1 MFAFSLRRMDLQSIL
16 NASDSDD
23 DQVPLSSSL
32 AHHQTYSDGSGN
44 VDLEQLLRDVDG
56 SDDEDDDDD
65 GIGHWTTTNHN
76 NNNQWNLTNDNDLGR
91 HSSQNGGAY
100 STAYPK
106 DNNLSSQGSNSFDD
120 GAYNSQNFSTAHTAE
135 DWAVLQALLGDD
147 HEETEGDDDWMH
159 TSSAAKS
166 GSAYNTGS
174 NSRNEYKSEVDA
186 ILLSDNDDDSDD
198 NQINCLSL
206 SLPPNSAE
214 GYTSSAANHQSILS
228 KIPMPRSTQ
237 IIGSGGKASS
247 SDGVEDLAGEYT
259 SSSNYLYSSS
269 DAQQQLQQQSYLN
282 LAQETASTS
291 PILSSLPSQNNDTLQ
306 QILMGNSTKPGKSN
320 GRSSGEQEEKIAT
333 ERALAN
339 AQAYERKLLRSGH
352 RDIVSPLMVKR
363 RLKQKIELC
372 TRAQRRNKPQQS
384 SSTAASALMVGAGHH
399 QQRFEMSGTV
409 ENKTMKGVSAGLQPD
424 YLLQKGIKLEVGLP
438 TALAMNS
445 KFIAVGTQKG
455 IVLVFDLFEVLKKVL
470 DASRSDDTW
479 NSKHAGSITSIDL
492 NMNDEVLVSGYTSGF
507 IVLWDTIRGV
517 VLKTVTDTHPS
528 PITSVRFLSDL
539 KVVSVD
545 AGGLVNKLTFAKTL
559 WGSFSQETE
568 CLLDGTAGQ
577 ILAMNV
583 LPPISTVNP
592 QLLPESA
599 NQLRRLV
606 LIALSSERSSFAVA
620 VEPSVNVLH
629 RWAKPPVD
637 RIESPPG
644 SNVCEIVGD
653 QEFLP
658 CLSWGWSL
666 VSGGGNLVAP
676 ILARAWGC
684 CVQLLLASFPTIEE
698 GEDATA
704 NGAAGGQAGET
715 VHWPAFGL
723 HGEFDVDEP
732 IVALEWLNDRSLVYL
747 TVTSEFTVVD
757 TVMMTLVERLDYSSL
772 KLVYA
777 EFSLSRSVEKV
788 DNQSGEASSTF
799 CSTFQNSIRSSDKRL
814 LVLCQ
819 GDLKCVSIVEAKKR
833 ITALEEDGEWLEAL
847 AVALDHYD
855 NTVHS
860 QEDRKR
866 ATDSRIDLSK
876 HPEFRSATKN
886 EDDEW
891 IAKLLI
897 RYLNLA
903 VDNAPESPLD
913 EHGLL
918 SLDGSQAII
927 DLAQSHFQMLAGVC
941 VEFCVVT
948 QRLDLL
954 FGQIF
959 RRFQSVGFTSV
970 FLDVLEPYVL
980 NDKLA
985 YIAPEA
991 MTYFVNHCRATNG
1004 IATVERC
1011 LLHMDV
1017 RIMDFDSILSLL
1029 KKNSMYSALF
1039 YTYNQGLDEFIAPL
1053 EFLLEKLFDAADGGN
1068 TMPTRRRDGVPQND
1082 FERLG
1087 YKALLYVQSCF
1098 RGKAFPKESDIS
1110 PEERLPSL
1118 RAELLIFLLRERYQ
1132 ASPYGEKKELF
1143 GNRALKYPY
1152 THILLTVDARALLE
1166 AFTIALDSPDGLFV
1180 TAEDTFGDENTAFGG
1195 GSQAPNAQQIVSMLS
1210 RVILPDQ
1217 SDSTVD
1223 KATIYPAKSTVNAY
1237 LDFLA
1242 KYLMKGAVQVSKPI
1256 AFLVLTRISERFT
1269 VAKEGTARL
1278 AEQREILDLL
1288 TALPRAC
1295 YDPDEVLELVGKAG
1309 IHRAALLLH
1318 QEGASWEAGRYDP
1331 KRRSCHFSKAID
1343 CYLGD
1348 EDPLFRKEVFA
1359 YVKKECSGASE
1370 SSYDNAAGEDSQH
1383 SNSLRESL
1391 FARMP
1396 DFVHLEALM
1405 TAELVAE
1412 LFVDDLHRV
1421 VALMDKADS
1430 GESQFKF
1437 FQAII
1442 SGNLSDINPVAA
1454 SVLSAH
1460 LTTEHHHKYLS
1471 LMAQLHPDL
1480 VYEYLSTHDNY
1491 RADECL
1497 KLCQDYNIAD
1507 ASAYLL
1513 ERMGH
1518 VSSALQLILQTLESK
1533 MMSLKRTIRG
1543 MGLDLHLPSSNFFRG
1558 RKSNSTSLLSSL
1570 NEKQEKEV
1578 EGVKRLLIVALDLCE
1593 RNSRTYSSASEH
1605 GSQLWFNVLDRL
1617 INAKGFLRL
1626 SKEQAGHAKI
1636 MASVLSELLR
1646 LTMQRMVSSVP
1657 LTDLVRKVTSDH
1669 SGSRLGELR
1678 EMLDSLLSTYG
1689 FELKVF
1695 SGAVNVFHQ
1704 DVHGMHADQRNLKLE
1719 GSGVSKLMNF
1729 PLVHSDS
1736 PGAEKENATAALFFE
1751 KAARSG
1757 SALMV
1762 GHGGNASFA
1771 DGGAA
1776 VEMKSSESGLSSG
1789 LSKLRSRRGKTTEAK
1804 PSSQSR
1810 AAGLNFMT
1818 YDDQEYVIDKN
1829 YQLDN
1834 DFSDP
1839 VVGQLGEAEHR
1850 GRLMSFM

>member
-1 MFAFSLRRMDLQSIL
+1 MDLQSIL

-23 DQVPLSSSL
+23 DEVPLTSSL
-32 AHHQTYSDGSGN
+32 AHHHTYSDGSGN

-65 GIGHWTTTNHN
+65 GIGNWTTTNKN
-76 NNNQWNLTNDNDLGR
+76 NHQQWNNTNDNDLGR
-91 HSSQNGGAY
+91 LSSHKDGAY

-106 DNNLSSQGSNSFDD
+106 DTLDSQASNSFDD
-120 GAYNSQNFSTAHTAE
+120 GGYSQNFSTAHTAE

-159 TSSAAKS
+159 TSSAAKG
-166 GSAYNTGS
+166 GSAYNTS
-174 NSRNEYKSEVDA
+174 SRNEYKSEVDA

-198 NQINCLSL
+198 IVT
-206 SLPPNSAE
+206 SLPPISAE
-214 GYTSSAANHQSILS
+214 GYTAAANHQSILS
-228 KIPMPRSTQ
+228 KIPMPRSTH
-237 IIGSGGKASS
+237 IIGSGGKTGSI
-247 SDGVEDLAGEYT
+247 DGVEDLTGDYP
-259 SSSNYLYSSS
+259 SSSI
-269 DAQQQLQQQSYLN
+269 QESYLN
-282 LAQETASTS
+282 SAQETTSTS
-291 PILSSLPSQNNDTLQ
+291 PILSSLPSQNNDKLK
-306 QILMGNSTKPGKSN
+306 QILMGNSTKAGKSN
-320 GRSSGEQEEKIAT
+320 SRSSGEQEEKNAT

-363 RLKQKIELC
+363 RLKQKIELG
-372 TRAQRRNKPQQS
+372 TRYQRKNKPQQS
-384 SSTAASALMVGAGHH
+384 SSSAASALMGGGGGHH
-399 QQRFEMSGTV
+399 QQRFEISGTV
-409 ENKTMKGVSAGLQPD
+409 ENKTMKGVSAGLHPD

-528 PITSVRFLSDL
+528 PMSSVRFLSDL

-583 LPPISTVNP
+583 LPPMSTVNP

-599 NQLRRLV
+599 NQLRQLV

-629 RWAKPPVD
+629 RWAKPPGD
-637 RIESPPG
+637 RIEAPPG
-644 SNVCEIVGD
+644 SKVCEIVGN

-757 TVMMTLVERLDYSSL
+757 TVMMTLVERLDYSGL

-777 EFSLSRSVEKV
+777 EFSLSRSVERV
-788 DNQSGEASSTF
+788 DNQNADASSTF

-819 GDLKCVSIVEAKKR
+819 GELKKVSIVEAKKR

-891 IAKLLI
+891 ISKLLI

-970 FLDVLEPYVL
+970 FLDVLEPYLL
-980 NDKLA
+980 NDKLS

-991 MTYFVNHCRATNG
+991 MTHFVNHCKATNG

-1053 EFLLEKLFDAADGGN
+1053 EFLLDKLFDAADGGN
-1068 TMPTRRRDGVPQND
+1068 TIRTRRRDGVPQND

-1087 YKALLYVQSCF
+1087 YKALLYIQSCF
-1098 RGKAFPKESDIS
+1098 RGKAFPKETDLS

-1118 RAELLIFLLRERYQ
+1118 RAELLVFLLRERYRV
-1132 ASPYGEKKELF
+1132 SPYGEKRELF

-1180 TAEDTFGDENTAFGG
+1180 TAEDTFGDNTSFD
-1195 GSQAPNAQQIVSMLS
+1195 STQAPNAQQIVSMLS

-1256 AFLVLTRISERFT
+1256 AFLVLTRVSERFT
-1269 VAKEGTARL
+1269 VAKEGAARL

-1331 KRRSCHFSKAID
+1331 KRRSYHFSKAID

-1383 SNSLRESL
+1383 SHSLRESL

-1412 LFVDDLHRV
+1412 LFADDLHRV
-1421 VALMDKADS
+1421 VVLMDKADS

-1442 SGNLSDINPVAA
+1442 SGNLTDINPVAA

-1558 RKSNSTSLLSSL
+1558 RKSNNTSLLSSL

-1578 EGVKRLLIVALDLCE
+1578 EGVKRLLVVALDLCE
-1593 RNSRTYSSASEH
+1593 RNSRTYSSTSEH

-1704 DVHGMHADQRNLKLE
+1704 DVHEMHADQRNLKLE

-1729 PLVHSDS
+1729 PLVDS
-1736 PGAEKENATAALFFE
+1736 SNPEAEKENATAASFFE

-1789 LSKLRSRRGKTTEAK
+1789 LAKLRARRGKTTEAK
-1804 PSSQSR
+1804 PSSQTR
-1810 AAGLNFMT
+1810 AAGLNLMT
-1818 YDDQEYVIDKN
+1818 YEDQEYVIDKH

>member
-1 MFAFSLRRMDLQSIL
+1 MK
-16 NASDSDD
+16 
-23 DQVPLSSSL
+23 
-32 AHHQTYSDGSGN
+32 G
-44 VDLEQLLRDVDG
+44 
-56 SDDEDDDDD
+56 
-65 GIGHWTTTNHN
+65 
-76 NNNQWNLTNDNDLGR
+76 
-91 HSSQNGGAY
+91 
-100 STAYPK
+100 
-106 DNNLSSQGSNSFDD
+106 
-120 GAYNSQNFSTAHTAE
+120 
-135 DWAVLQALLGDD
+135 
-147 HEETEGDDDWMH
+147 
-159 TSSAAKS
+159 
-166 GSAYNTGS
+166 
-174 NSRNEYKSEVDA
+174 
-186 ILLSDNDDDSDD
+186 
-198 NQINCLSL
+198 
-206 SLPPNSAE
+206 
-214 GYTSSAANHQSILS
+214 
-228 KIPMPRSTQ
+228 
-237 IIGSGGKASS
+237 
-247 SDGVEDLAGEYT
+247 
-259 SSSNYLYSSS
+259 
-269 DAQQQLQQQSYLN
+269 
-282 LAQETASTS
+282 
-291 PILSSLPSQNNDTLQ
+291 
-306 QILMGNSTKPGKSN
+306 
-320 GRSSGEQEEKIAT
+320 
-333 ERALAN
+333 
-339 AQAYERKLLRSGH
+339 
-352 RDIVSPLMVKR
+352 
-363 RLKQKIELC
+363 
-372 TRAQRRNKPQQS
+372 
-384 SSTAASALMVGAGHH
+384 VGAGLKP
-399 QQRFEMSGTV
+399 E
-409 ENKTMKGVSAGLQPD
+409 
-424 YLLQKGIKLEVGLP
+424 YLRQKGIQMEVGLP

-445 KFIAVGTQKG
+445 KFIAVGTQRG

-470 DASRSDDTW
+470 NASHSDDNW
-479 NSKHAGSITSIDL
+479 NSKDAGSITSIDL
-492 NMNDEVLVSGYTSGF
+492 NMNDEVLISGYTSGF

-517 VLKTVTDTHPS
+517 VLKTVTETHPS

-559 WGSFSQETE
+559 WGSYSMETE

-592 QLLPESA
+592 QLLPKSTR
-599 NQLRRLV
+599 QHLKKLV

-629 RWAKPPVD
+629 RWAKPDPD
-637 RIESPPG
+637 RIDALPG
-644 SNVCEIVGD
+644 SSVLEMVGD

-684 CVQLLLASFPTIEE
+684 CIQLLLASFPTIED
-698 GEDATA
+698 GDCSVA
-704 NGAAGGQAGET
+704 NGAGGGGGQAAGET
-715 VHWPAFGL
+715 VHWPAFGV
-723 HGEFDVDEP
+723 HGEFDIDEP
-732 IVALEWLNDRSLVYL
+732 VVALEWLNDRSLVYL

-757 TVMMTLVERLDYSSL
+757 TVMMTLLERLDFSGL

-777 EFSLSRSVEKV
+777 EFSLSRSAEKV
-788 DNQSGEASSTF
+788 DNQGMESSATF
-799 CSTFQNSIRSSDKRL
+799 CSTFQNSIRSSDQRL
-814 LVLCQ
+814 MVLCQ
-819 GDLKCVSIVEAKKR
+819 EELKCVSIVEEKKR

-847 AVALDHYD
+847 AVALDHFE
-855 NTVHS
+855 NTVNS

-866 ATDSRIDLSK
+866 TADSRIDLLK
-876 HPEFRSATKN
+876 HPEFLAATKR

-891 IAKLLI
+891 ISKLLI

-903 VDNAPESPLD
+903 VDNAPESPLG

-948 QRLDLL
+948 RRLDLL

-980 NDKLA
+980 NDKLS

-1029 KKNSMYSALF
+1029 KKNQMYSALF
-1039 YTYNQGLDEFIAPL
+1039 YVMNQGLDEFITPL
-1053 EFLLEKLFDAADGGN
+1053 EFLLDNLFDVADAGN
-1068 TMPTRRRDGVPQND
+1068 IMNTRRRDGVPQND

-1087 YKALLYVQSCF
+1087 YKAMLYIQSCF
-1098 RGKAFPKESDIS
+1098 SGKAFPKETPLS

-1118 RAELLIFLLRERYQ
+1118 RSELLEFLLREKYLV
-1132 ASPYGEKKELF
+1132 SPYGKRKEVF
-1143 GNRALKYPY
+1143 GNRILKYPY
-1152 THILLTVDARALLE
+1152 THILLTVDARALLG
-1166 AFTIALDSPDGLFV
+1166 AIAVALDSPDGMFV
-1180 TAEDTFGDENTAFGG
+1180 TPEVDMDAYSPNTR
-1195 GSQAPNAQQIVSMLS
+1195 SIRPPNVRQIVFMLS

-1217 SDSTVD
+1217 SDISVNE
-1223 KATIYPAKSTVNAY
+1223 ATIYLDKSTVNAY

-1242 KYLMKGAVQVSKPI
+1242 KYLMKGVVQVSKPI
-1256 AFLVLTRISERFT
+1256 AFLVLTRVAERFT
-1269 VAKEGTARL
+1269 SAKEESARL

-1288 TALPRAC
+1288 TALPRNC

-1318 QEGASWEAGRYDP
+1318 QEGASWEEGRYDP
-1331 KRRSCHFSKAID
+1331 KRRSYHFSKAID
-1343 CYLGD
+1343 SYLD
-1348 EDPLFRKEVFA
+1348 DVDPLFRRQVFD

-1370 SSYDNAAGEDSQH
+1370 SSYDITTGEDSQH

-1396 DFVHLEALM
+1396 DLVRLEALM

-1430 GESQFKF
+1430 GESQFLF

-1442 SGNLSDINPVAA
+1442 SGNLNNINPVAA
-1454 SVLSAH
+1454 SVLNAH
-1460 LTTEHHHKYLS
+1460 LSTEHHHKYLS

-1543 MGLDLHLPSSNFFRG
+1543 MGLDVHQSSSSFFRG
-1558 RKSNSTSLLSSL
+1558 RKSNNTSLLSTL
-1570 NEKQEKEV
+1570 NGQQEKEV
-1578 EGVKRLLIVALDLCE
+1578 EAVKRLLVVALDLCE
-1593 RNSRTYSSASEH
+1593 RNSRTSSATSEH

-1695 SGAVNVFHQ
+1695 NGAVKVFHQ
-1704 DVHGMHADQRNLKLE
+1704 DVREMHTDQRNLKLE
-1719 GSGVSKLMNF
+1719 GSGISKLMQF
-1729 PLVHSDS
+1729 PLALTS
-1736 PGAEKENATAALFFE
+1736 PDTQKENIAAAAFLE
-1751 KAARSG
+1751 KTLRNG
-1757 SALMV
+1757 SALLI
-1762 GHGGNASFA
+1762 GQGGNASFA
-1771 DGGAA
+1771 DGGSV
-1776 VEMKSSESGLSSG
+1776 VEMKSSESGLANAMA
-1789 LSKLRSRRGKTTEAK
+1789 KLRSRRGKTTEAK
-1804 PSSQSR
+1804 PNSENR
-1810 AAGLNFMT
+1810 TAGLNFMT
-1818 YDDQEYVIDKN
+1818 YGDQEYASDAN
-1829 YQLDN
+1829 YEDN
-1834 DFSDP
+1834 YFSDP